1 MKCLFLLHLLGIV
14 STTTSTAISLVL
26 DVPSPTL
33 RLLPGTSLVTSAIT
47 GLETGK
53 SYEMRINWPA
63 TRPGKFHI
71 WIDGNAEITHASGAL
86 RSASGSSSG
95 SDDGEGGKRT
105 SSRRHLLNAHKE
117 IFSVSFENENGK
129 DGNDGKAEE
138 KKYYG
143 HVHVEKEGISWN
155 VELEN
160 RSVPFNLIVE
170 EVYLGVLP
178 SSSFNLVVVL
188 ILVLFFGLVLVVPRL
203 EKMLMIKE
211 KKVVVEMKKCG

>member
-1 MKCLFLLHLLGIV
+1 M
-14 STTTSTAISLVL
+14 
-26 DVPSPTL
+26 
-33 RLLPGTSLVTSAIT
+33 TSAIT

-86 RSASGSSSG
+86 RS
-95 SDDGEGGKRT
+95 DDGEVGKRT
-105 SSRRHLLNAHKE
+105 SSGRHLLNAHKE

-129 DGNDGKAEE
+129 DGNDGKVEE